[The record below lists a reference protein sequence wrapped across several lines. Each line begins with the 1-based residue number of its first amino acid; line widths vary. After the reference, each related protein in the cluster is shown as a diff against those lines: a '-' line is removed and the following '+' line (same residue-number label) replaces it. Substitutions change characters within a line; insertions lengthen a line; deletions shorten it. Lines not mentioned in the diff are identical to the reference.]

1 MEFGII
7 NNVEVQVWNKRTHE
21 MRKPIRVHNKVT
33 RKMVEGVMRY
43 LQGHF
48 TQTFL
53 NNDAQY
59 SSEIA
64 EKYIPRFIGF
74 GCGGIVS
81 DEATVYNKVIPDLDD
96 NWNRYVSYN
105 STELKKELFVDTVN
119 GVKVPRRFE
128 IKKITST
135 FVDKDGDPVQH
146 IAEMDSLM
154 FMCEVSPDE
163 HVMIDQSTNAV
174 KPFFV
179 TEVGMFS
186 KSGEML
192 SYLKL
197 GNYPEM
203 NSGTPIGGTQTQDN
217 CRCDNGVILFDTPES
232 TEDSIHG
239 IEVGSVSVI
248 VNGITYR
255 DSAENPGA
263 LYVGDELSGAISYDQ
278 GIIRLYEDV
287 NSGLASVSF
296 RELVDMELNTD
307 TIYVRPDDSIVVRW
321 VITLAAIGR
330 DNVFRGSVVDDIGNE
345 EEKDTVII
353 PELGTDIIVY
363 GGA

>member
-1 MEFGII
+1 M
-7 NNVEVQVWNKRTHE
+7 NNVEIQVWNRRTHE

-81 DEATVYNKVIPDLDD
+81 NDTVMYDTIVPDLDD

-105 STELKKELFVDTVN
+105 STELKKELFVDTVK

-135 FVDKDGDPVQH
+135 FVDKNGDPVQH

-163 HVMIDQSTNAV
+163 HIMLDQSTNSV

-186 KSGEML
+186 KSGDML

-203 NSGTPIGGTQTQDN
+203 NTGTDFAEQKQSN
-217 CRCDNGVILFDTPES
+217 CKCTGGVILFNTPDS

-239 IEVGSVSVI
+239 IRVGSFSVT
-248 VNGITYR
+248 VGGIKYK

-263 LYVGDELSGAISYDQ
+263 LYVGEELAGAVSYDQ
-278 GIIRLYEDV
+278 GIVRLYEDI
-287 NSGLASVSF
+287 NSDSAEVHF
-296 RELVDMELNTD
+296 WELSDMILSTD

-330 DNVFRGSVVDDIGNE
+330 DNVFRGSVVDERGNE
-345 EEKDTVII
+345 EEKDTVIV